1 MIKSFRFPLAAIVG
15 VALIAGPLGANG
27 QEFYQGKTINFV
39 VGYSAG
45 GIFDTY
51 TRLIARHFGR
61 HVPGSPL
68 TIVQNM
74 TGAGGI
80 IAANYLYGQ
89 AKPDG
94 LTIGAWASPQVL
106 QNVLGNDATKFDG
119 RKFGWLGV
127 PAAYDTLCAFNEA
140 SGVKTTED
148 WMAAKRPLKISGIAP
163 GTGPSD
169 VPKLAKAAL
178 GLPIQVVD
186 GFKGGADS
194 RLAVE
199 SGEVDGYCGSWQSVK
214 TVWRRAFESG
224 KVRLALQLTL
234 QSHPEIKHIPL
245 AINYAKT
252 ADARLFLK
260 VADNAY
266 RLQFPYSVPPGAPR
280 DRLQILQKAFIE
292 TLRDPQLLAEA
303 KKADLEIEPVDGTT
317 TANTLGGLYEV
328 DPATTAKLKE
338 ILIPKK

>member
-1 MIKSFRFPLAAIVG
+1 MVKSFRFPVAAVVG
-15 VALIAGPLGANG
+15 VALLAGAPGANG
-27 QEFYQGKTINFV
+27 EELYHGKTINFV

-51 TRLIARHFGR
+51 TRLIARHFGK
-61 HVPGSPL
+61 HVPGNPSTL
-68 TIVQNM
+68 VQNM

-80 IAANYLYGQ
+80 IAANYIYSQ

-94 LTIGAWASPQVL
+94 LTIGAWASPLVL

-127 PAAYDTLCAFNEA
+127 PASYDTVCAFNEA
-140 SGVKTTED
+140 SGIKTGDD
-148 WMAAKRPLKISGIAP
+148 WLVAKRPPKIAGIAP

-169 VPKLAKAAL
+169 VPRLAKAAI
-178 GLPIQVVD
+178 GLPTQLVD

-194 RLAVE
+194 RLAME

-214 TVWRRAFESG
+214 TVWRGAFESG
-224 KVRLALQLTL
+224 KLRLVLQLTL
-234 QSHPEIKHIPL
+234 QSHPEIRHIPV

-252 ADARLFLK
+252 AEARLLLK
-260 VADNAY
+260 IADNAY
-266 RLQFPYSVPPGAPR
+266 RRQFPYSVPPGMPQ
-280 DRLQILQKAFIE
+280 DRLQILQKAFME

-303 KKADLEIEPVDGTT
+303 KKADLEIEPSDGPT
-317 TANTLGGLYEV
+317 TANTLGSLYEV
-328 DPATTAKLKE
+328 DPATIVKLKE